1 MSGVQL
7 KRLLVALNRMKQ
19 HGYIP
24 ICKQS
29 TAAQPKKQPEKIE
42 VFVDGKSVHVEP
54 NTTVLQAC
62 SVAGIE
68 IPRYC
73 YHDRLSIAGNCRM
86 CLVEIEKTPKPIA
99 SCAMPVMKGMRI
111 LTDSPMT
118 KRAREGVM
126 EFLLVNHPL
135 DCPICD
141 QGGECDLQD
150 QSMAFGS
157 DRSRFTDNEFSG
169 KRSVEDKNIGPLIKT
184 SMNRCIH
191 CTRCVRF
198 GNEIAGVSDLG
209 TTGRGSDMV
218 ISTYV
223 ERLFMS
229 ELSGNVIDL
238 CPVGALT
245 SKPYAFTTR
254 PWEIRKSESIDVMDA
269 LGSNIV
275 VHTRSGDLLRIL
287 PRTHEEVNE
296 EWISD
301 KTRFA
306 YDGLKRQRLTA
317 PMLKNRDGYLVP
329 CDWEDAL
336 SVVAERIGRT
346 GSGSKMAALAGRFSD
361 AEGLMALKDFMNQLG
376 CETVC
381 VEERFPN
388 VGASVDLRS
397 NYLFNGTIAG
407 IEQADLVLLIGTN
420 PRYEAPVLNARI
432 RKAWGHNDLQV
443 AVIGPKID
451 LTYSY
456 EHLGDNTNILNEL
469 TSGKHAFSK
478 TLNGA
483 KRPLVILGSAMFER
497 PDATS
502 IYASAAQLS
511 EKLRDVSAKEDKEW
525 RVFNVLH
532 RYASQV
538 AALDLGYKPD
548 FKSIIDLK
556 PSLLYLFGADEGL
569 IKRED
574 LPKDCYIIYQGHH
587 GDRGA
592 QIADA
597 ILPGAAY
604 TEKHAIYANTEGRA
618 QQTRLALTPPGKARE
633 DWKIIRALAEVC
645 GVSLNYNDLDK
656 IRNRIE
662 QVAPNLTRTDS
673 IEEANYFKQ
682 NVELL
687 KQHKT
692 SFNNQPLIPPINH
705 LKDFYMTDSIS
716 RASLTMAKCVK
727 AVEKQLK
734 SHHTN

>member
-7 KRLLVALNRMKQ
+7 KRLLVALNRIKQ
-19 HGYIP
+19 HGYVT

-29 TAAQPKKQPEKIE
+29 TAVQPKKEPEKIE
-42 VFVDGKSVHVEP
+42 VFVDGKPVHVEP

-62 SVAGIE
+62 AVAGVE

-73 YHDRLSIAGNCRM
+73 YHERLSIAGNCRM
-86 CLVEIEKTPKPIA
+86 CLVEIEKTPKPVA
-99 SCAMPVMKGMRI
+99 SCAMPVLKGMRI
-111 LTDSPMT
+111 LTDSPLT

-150 QSMAFGS
+150 QSMAFGN

-169 KRSVEDKNIGPLIKT
+169 KRSVEDKNIGPLVKT

-198 GNEIAGVSDLG
+198 GNEVAGVSDLG
-209 TTGRGSDMV
+209 TTGRGGDM
-218 ISTYV
+218 IIGTYV

-245 SKPYAFTTR
+245 SKPYAFTAR
-254 PWEIRKSESIDVMDA
+254 PWETRKTESIDVMDA

-275 VHTRSGDLLRIL
+275 ISTRSGDVLRVI
-287 PRTHEEVNE
+287 PRVNEEVNE

-336 SVVAERIGRT
+336 SVIAERIGRL
-346 GSGSKMAALAGRFSD
+346 GSGSKMAALAGRFCD
-361 AEGLMALKDFMNQLG
+361 AEGLIALKDLMNQLG

-388 VGASVDLRS
+388 VGASIDLRS

-420 PRYEAPVLNARI
+420 PRYEAPVLNARL
-432 RKAWGHNDLQV
+432 RKAWTHNDLRV
-443 AVIGPKID
+443 AVVGPKID

-456 EHLGDNTNILNEL
+456 DHLGDNTNTLSEL
-469 TSGKHAFSK
+469 VSGKHAFSK
-478 TLNGA
+478 ALSEA
-483 KRPLVILGSAMFER
+483 KRPLVILGSAVFER

-502 IYASAAQLS
+502 IYAGAAQLS
-511 EKLRDVSAKEDKEW
+511 EKLRDVATKEDKEW

-548 FKSIIDLK
+548 VKSIIDLK
-556 PSLLYLFGADEGL
+556 PNLLYLFGADEGL

-618 QQTRLALTPPGKARE
+618 QQTHLANTPPGKARE

-645 GVSLNYNDLDK
+645 GVSLPYNDLDE
-656 IRNRIE
+656 IRDRIE
-662 QVAPNLTRTDS
+662 QISPNLTRLDS

-682 NVELL
+682 NIELL
-687 KQHKT
+687 KQHQT
-692 SFNNQPLIPPINH
+692 SFHNQPLIPPINN

-727 AVEKQLK
+727 AVEQQLK
-734 SHHTN
+734 SHHKN

>member
-7 KRLLVALNRMKQ
+7 KRLLVALNRIKQ
-19 HGYIP
+19 HGYVS

-29 TAAQPKKQPEKIE
+29 TAVEPKKEPEKVE

-62 SVAGIE
+62 AVAGVE

-73 YHDRLSIAGNCRM
+73 YHERLSIAGNCRM
-86 CLVEIEKTPKPIA
+86 CLVEIEKTPKPVA

-111 LTDSPMT
+111 LTDSPLT
-118 KRAREGVM
+118 KKAREGVM

-150 QSMAFGS
+150 QSMTFGS

-169 KRSVEDKNIGPLIKT
+169 KRSVEDKNIGPLVKT

-191 CTRCVRF
+191 CTRCIRF
-198 GNEIAGVSDLG
+198 GNEVAGVSDLG
-209 TTGRGSDMV
+209 STGRGSDMV
-218 ISTYV
+218 IGTYV

-245 SKPYAFTTR
+245 SKPYAFTAR
-254 PWEIRKSESIDVMDA
+254 PWELRKTESIDVMDA

-275 VHTRSGDLLRIL
+275 VNTRGGDVLRVV
-287 PRTHEEVNE
+287 PRINEEVNE

-317 PMLKNRDGYLVP
+317 PMLKNRDGFLVP

-336 SVVAERIGRT
+336 SVVAERIGQA
-346 GSGSKMAALAGRFSD
+346 GSGTKIAALAGRFCD
-361 AEGLMALKDFMNQLG
+361 AEGLITLKDFMNQLG

-381 VEERFPN
+381 VEEPFPN
-388 VGASVDLRS
+388 AGASIDLRS

-407 IEQADLVLLIGTN
+407 IEHADLVLLIGTN

-432 RKAWGHNDLQV
+432 RKAWIHNDLQV

-456 EHLGDNTNILNEL
+456 EHLGDNTNVINEL
-469 TSGKHAFSK
+469 MSGKHAFSK
-478 TLNGA
+478 ILNGA

-497 PDATS
+497 PDAAS
-502 IYASAAQLS
+502 VYASAAQLS
-511 EKLRDVSAKEDKEW
+511 EKLRDVAVKADKEW
-525 RVFNVLH
+525 RVFSVLH

-548 FKSIIDLK
+548 VKSIIDLK

-569 IKRED
+569 IKRQD

-592 QIADA
+592 QLADA

-604 TEKHAIYANTEGRA
+604 TEKRSIYANTEGRA
-618 QQTRLALTPPGKARE
+618 QQTYLATTPPGKARE
-633 DWKIIRALAEVC
+633 DWKIVRALAEVC
-645 GVSLNYNDLDK
+645 GVSLNYNDLDGV
-656 IRNRIE
+656 RSRIE
-662 QVAPNLTRTDS
+662 QVAPNLTRLDS
-673 IEEANYFKQ
+673 VEEANYFKQ
-682 NVELL
+682 NIELL
-687 KQHKT
+687 KQLKT
-692 SFNNQPLIPPINH
+692 SFNNQPLVPPINS
-705 LKDFYMTDSIS
+705 LKEFYMTDSIS
-716 RASLTMAKCVK
+716 RASMTMAKCVK
-727 AVEKQLK
+727 AAEQQTK
-734 SHHTN
+734 SPHKN